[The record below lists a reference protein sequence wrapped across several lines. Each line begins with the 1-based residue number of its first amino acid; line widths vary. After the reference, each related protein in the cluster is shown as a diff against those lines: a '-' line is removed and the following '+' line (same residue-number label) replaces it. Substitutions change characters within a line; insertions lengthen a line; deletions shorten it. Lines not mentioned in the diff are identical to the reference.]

1 MIDLTEIHTINPFYK
16 NTYFMGCQNQI
27 NLRFCYAY
35 IRIYHVSLFLRKM
48 TNHLWNQYR
57 FLKLLK

>member
-1 MIDLTEIHTINPFYK
+1 MDLIDIDTIYFIDK
-16 NTYFMGCQNQI
+16 NTYFMGSQNQI
-27 NLRFCYAY
+27 NLGFCYAI
-35 IRIYHVSLFLRKM
+35 IRIYPVSLFLRKM